1 MPATRVSMVYDGHRT
16 ARRIDGD
23 PATPE
28 DLPEKPLFRRDR
40 VVIPAVL

>member
-1 MPATRVSMVYDGHRT
+1 MVYDGHRT

-23 PATPE
+23 LATPE
-28 DLPEKPLFRRDR
+28 DLPKEPPFRRDR